1 MSFRHLGEV
10 INGEKIAKD
19 WGKVTE
25 NYYLEENG
33 DSTQLKIAMD
43 SAPEFEDYMKETFPK
58 AIAILK
64 EICETQPKL

>member
-1 MSFRHLGEV
+1 M
-10 INGEKIAKD
+10 
-19 WGKVTE
+19 GKVTE

>member
-33 DSTQLKIAMD
+33 DSTQLKIAMN
-43 SAPEFEDYMKETFPK
+43 
-58 AIAILK
+58 
-64 EICETQPKL
+64 